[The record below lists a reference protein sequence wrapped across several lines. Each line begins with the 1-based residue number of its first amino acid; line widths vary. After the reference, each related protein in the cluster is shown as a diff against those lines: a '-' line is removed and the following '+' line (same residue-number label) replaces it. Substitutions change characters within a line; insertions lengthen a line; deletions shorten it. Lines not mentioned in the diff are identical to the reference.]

1 MSSSAGRSDPD
12 IVPSDNP
19 KVNSKIYTS
28 IYYSFKCNNMEVK
41 KISSKNKYKLK
52 IKCSNMKEASYTK
65 DGNTIKKGNKLNKL
79 ITKYSSK
86 YSSSEDSSY
95 LDNFKDNFEK
105 AYVEVVKNMSLGSD
119 VYNDHTI
126 KTNNGS
132 NYKFS
137 VTKAYIKDGALYV
150 IAESNDKL
158 TNIKPSDD
166 IKYLS
171 FTTLSFSRS
180 IFAFPCSHLP
190 IVSYRTWGWDQLSYW
205 QQQHMNNILFFDI
218 KGENWFWAEFNRS
231 VVPQNQLNTGRLS
244 SAGGYPYAPYN
255 NNIRILCGDCSMDW
269 RNVGPPC
276 CVTTNGVRTCT

>member
-1 MSSSAGRSDPD
+1 MKSFSDTD
-12 IVPSDNP
+12 IFPSENP

-52 IKCSNMKEASYTK
+52 FKCSNMKEASYTR
-65 DGNTIKKGNKLNKL
+65 DGNTIKKGKKLDKM
-79 ITKYSSK
+79 I
-86 YSSSEDSSY
+86 SSSDDSSFK
-95 LDNFKDNFEK
+95 DNFKDNFEK
-105 AYVEVVKNMSLGSD
+105 AYVEDVKCMSLGD
-119 VYNDHTI
+119 MNYHVL

-137 VTKAYIKDGALYV
+137 LTKAYIKDGALYV

-180 IFAFPCSHLP
+180 IFSFPCLNNS
-190 IVSYRTWGWDQLSYW
+190 IISSRTWGWDQLSHW
-205 QQQHMNNILFFDI
+205 QQEHIRHNNRFSIR
-218 KGENWFWAEFNRS
+218 ENWFWAEFNRRD
-231 VVPQNQLNTGRLS
+231 VPQNQLNNGIVRS
-244 SAGGYPYAPYN
+244 SRGYPYAPSVDTN
-255 NNIRILCGDCSMDW
+255 TCGACSTG
-269 RNVGPPC
+269 RRGQLEPLPENVGPPC